1 MYKPRYIKRLLL
13 LLMLAVSAMGGAM
26 AQTTYQGKIDTL
38 SVVDVPGTTYTWELY
53 TTPTPNFATTPGN
66 VTTEAVFLG
75 PNTGASVRVQWLV
88 PGTYYYKVTALGPT
102 GCMNLKIGRMEVLP
116 AMPVVTIDPDTICA
130 GDTAYITVGFVST
143 GPWNFTLTDGTNT
156 WNYTTSTNPM
166 VIPVTPAVTTSY
178 WITQVTYISFG
189 FTYAEPTT
197 PIQVLVH
204 PLPVTSPIYKY

>member
-1 MYKPRYIKRLLL
+1 MFKPRYIKRLLL
-13 LLMLAVSAMGGAM
+13 LFMLAVSAMGSAM

-38 SVVDVPGTTYTWELY
+38 AVVDVPGTTYTWELY
-53 TTPTPNFATTPGN
+53 SDPPPDFATTPGT

-88 PGTYYYKVTALGPT
+88 PGTYFAKVTASIP
-102 GCMNLKIGRMEVLP
+102 GCTNNLRVIRFEVLP
-116 AMPVVTIDPDTICA
+116 AMPIVTIDPDTICA

-156 WNYTTSTNPM
+156 WNYTTNTTPM